1 MKLFRQLTLV
11 ILIGLLSACSSTP
24 DKSDLQEL
32 DPGSIPDA
40 NTQGLNDI
48 NQLDGAELTEV
59 LPYQDDYGVQGP
71 VAEPGEP
78 LSIRVFHFDF
88 DSSQVRPSDYE
99 AINAH
104 ADYLLANPRS
114 RISLEGH
121 TDSLGSREYN
131 IALGEQRA
139 KSVAKMMRL
148 RGVPERQIQIVS
160 YGEEKPVAFGNA
172 EYALSQNRRVELIY
186 LR

>member
-1 MKLFRQLTLV
+1 MNLFRILLLFLV
-11 ILIGLLSACSSTP
+11 IGIIGACSSTP
-24 DKSDLQEL
+24 DKSDTEL
-32 DPGSIPDA
+32 DTLSIPDA
-40 NTQGLNDI
+40 DTQGLNELDR
-48 NQLDGAELTEV
+48 LDGNQLTEV
-59 LPYQDDYGVQGP
+59 VPYEDNYGVQGP
-71 VAEPGEP
+71 IAEPGEP
-78 LSIRVFHFDF
+78 LSVRVFYFDF

-99 AINAH
+99 SINAH
-104 ADYLLANPRS
+104 AEYLVANPQS

-148 RGVPERQIQIVS
+148 RGVADSQIQTVS
-160 YGEEKPVAFGNA
+160 YGEEKPIAFGNA
-172 EYALSQNRRVELIY
+172 EYALSQNRRVQIIY

>member
-1 MKLFRQLTLV
+1 MKQFQIFLPFIV
-11 ILIGLLSACSSTP
+11 LIVLGGCSSTA
-24 DKSDLQEL
+24 DKADSDEL
-32 DPGSIPDA
+32 DTLTIPDA
-40 NTQGLNDI
+40 ETQGLSELDR
-48 NQLDGAELTEV
+48 LDGNKLTEV
-59 LPYQDDYGVQGP
+59 IPYDDNYGVPGP
-71 VAEPGEP
+71 SAEPGEP
-78 LSIRVFHFDF
+78 LSVRIFYFDF
-88 DSSQVRPSDYE
+88 DSSQVKPKDYS

-104 ADYLLANPRS
+104 ADYLIAHPDS

-121 TDSLGSREYN
+121 TDHLGSREYN

-148 RGVPERQIQIVS
+148 RGVADHQIQAVS

-172 EYALSQNRRVELIY
+172 EYALSQNRRVQIIY

>member
-1 MKLFRQLTLV
+1 MNLFRLFSLF
-11 ILIGLLSACSSTP
+11 ILIGLFSACSSTP
-24 DKSDLQEL
+24 EKNDADNLGALSV
-32 DPGSIPDA
+32 PDA
-40 NTQGLNDI
+40 NTQGLSELDR
-48 NQLDGAELTEV
+48 LDGSQLTEI
-59 LPYQDDYGVQGP
+59 LPYEDNYGVQGP
-71 VAEPGEP
+71 AAEPGEP
-78 LSIRVFHFDF
+78 LSVRVFYFDF
-88 DSSQVRPSDYE
+88 DSSQVRPADYE

-104 ADYLLANPRS
+104 ADYLISNPDS

-148 RGVPERQIQIVS
+148 RGVADRQIQTVS

-172 EYALSQNRRVELIY
+172 EYALSQNRRVEIIY